1 MPRVASTYHARLC
14 YIPVRKTSRAG
25 KGLARVVSGG
35 EIEIFAEAA
44 DASADLVSDLLVEDT
59 ENFKSENTPSEN
71 KDLEQLQELYDLM
84 QAESLESVELQD
96 QDTRIRLQRAR
107 KTSSH
112 EGLASRSSA
121 GRQHQDPAPGPQAA
135 SESSSN
141 AQQIVT
147 PLAGVFYRASSPTN
161 PPYVQE
167 GSVVEPGQTL
177 CIIEAM
183 KVMNEIKAESR
194 CRIVK
199 ILAENARPVNA
210 GQALFH
216 VEPA

>member
-1 MPRVASTYHARLC
+1 M
-14 YIPVRKTSRAG
+14 
-25 KGLARVVSGG
+25 
-35 EIEIFAEAA
+35 
-44 DASADLVSDLLVEDT
+44 SDLLVDDT
-59 ENFKSENTPSEN
+59 ERQKPDDVQPENQ
-71 KDLEQLQELYDLM
+71 DLKQLQELYDLM

-96 QDTRIRLQRAR
+96 QETRIRLQRAR
-107 KTSSH
+107 KSTSHDGS
-112 EGLASRSSA
+112 ASRSSA
-121 GRQHQDPAPGPQAA
+121 GWSHQESTPGAPSP
-135 SESSSN
+135 SESVPN

-167 GSVVEPGQTL
+167 GSVVESGQTL